1 MYKMKTIK
9 LFSFLVVAAMA
20 VSFIGCKSTTNEPLP
35 PIGGYNSADEV
46 GKADLVAYWPLN
58 GNGTESLSSTA
69 PATSKNVTWTDGVK
83 GQAASFNVGYLAYNT
98 IASLGTNLQSGFTI
112 SAWIKIANNGN
123 NASVIFSLSR
133 PNEWAGSINFMSE
146 TGWMPATSDSLTVKG
161 LLVSSTDLGWQ
172 DTRNTVKASAAD
184 ITAGHIAYPNK
195 IGGKWAHAVYTW
207 DNTTRLAKI
216 YVNGVKISNPVWE
229 LRGAAGQ
236 TFAVTTPTHPII
248 GAFETFANGTT
259 TDTWNKGLI
268 GQIDEIRVWKRA
280 LILSDIGALYE
291 LEKAG
296 R

>member
-1 MYKMKTIK
+1 MKTTRF
-9 LFSFLVVAAMA
+9 FSTLAIAALA
-20 VSFIGCKSTTNEPLP
+20 VSFVGCSKSTDTQLP

-69 PATSKNVTWTDGVK
+69 PATSKNVTWATGVK
-83 GQAASFNVGYLAYNT
+83 GQAASFNVGYLSYNA
-98 IASLGTNLQSGFTI
+98 IANLGANLQTGFTI
-112 SAWIKIANNGN
+112 SAWIKVANNGSTG
-123 NASVIFSLSR
+123 SVIFSLSR
-133 PNEWAGSINFMSE
+133 PNEWAGNINFMSE
-146 TGWMPATSDSLTVKG
+146 TGWMPATSDSITVKG

-172 DTRNTVKASAAD
+172 DTRNTVKANAAD
-184 ITAGHIAYPNK
+184 LAGGHVAFPNK

-207 DNTTRLAKI
+207 DNTTRLARI
-216 YVNGVKISNPVWE
+216 YVNGVKVSNPVWE
-229 LRGAAGQ
+229 SRGAAGQ
-236 TFAVTTPTHPII
+236 TFGMITPTHPII

-259 TDTWNKGLI
+259 TDSWNTGLV
-268 GQIDEIRVWKRA
+268 GQLDEIRVWKRA

>member
-1 MYKMKTIK
+1 MKTTK
-9 LFSFLVVAAMA
+9 LFSMLVVAAMA
-20 VSFIGCKSTTNEPLP
+20 VSFIGCKTTSDPLP

-46 GKADLVAYWPLN
+46 AKADLVAYWPLN
-58 GNGTESLSSTA
+58 GNGIESLSSAA
-69 PATSKNVTWTDGVK
+69 PATTKNVTWTDGVK
-83 GQAASFNVGYLAYNT
+83 GQAASFNVGFLAYNA
-98 IASLGTNLQSGFTI
+98 IANLGTNLQSGFTI
-112 SAWIKIANNGN
+112 SAWVKLTNNGTSG
-123 NASVIFSLSR
+123 SVIFSLSR
-133 PNEWAGSINFMSE
+133 PNEWAGNINFMSE
-146 TGWMPATSDSLTVKG
+146 TGWMKATSDSLTVKG
-161 LLVSSTDLGWQ
+161 LIVSSTDLGWQ
-172 DTRNTVKASAAD
+172 DTRNTVAASAAD

-229 LRGAAGQ
+229 ARGAAGQ

-248 GAFETFANGTT
+248 GAFETFANGSAPVG
-259 TDTWNKGLI
+259 DAWNSGLT
-268 GQIDEIRVWKRA
+268 GQLDEIRVWKRA